1 MILGAMTIHYYRPMA
16 MLRVTSGDAFT
27 FLQGQFTNDLR
38 QPTGSAV
45 YGLWLNHKG
54 RVVADSHVLRL
65 AENEF
70 LLVST
75 TTPSTVIRQRL
86 EAFIVADDVTLH
98 DETASA
104 HGLALGGPGCGE
116 AIKQVFGGVPG
127 AGCLVRCG
135 GAMIFP
141 GRRSRTE
148 NYEIIGPEEFVA
160 ESRKQL
166 VARGCVE
173 AGVTEMDLARIS
185 DGLPAIPQDLG
196 PADLPN
202 EAGLEES
209 AISHTKGCYLGQE
222 IMARL
227 KSMGKVR
234 RRLHVVRGEGAPP
247 RPSTL
252 LYQGEKRVG
261 EIRSSARKRDEFVA
275 LAMLSLIN
283 LDHKA
288 GLSLSPN
295 GPPGLKFGV
304 HG

>member
-1 MILGAMTIHYYRPMA
+1 MILSAMTIHYYRPRA
-16 MLRVTSGDAFT
+16 VLRVTGENAFT

-116 AIKQVFGGVPG
+116 AIKQVFGDVPS
-127 AGCLVRCG
+127 AGRYG
-135 GAMIFP
+135 RSGRAMVFP
-141 GRRSRTE
+141 GRRCRPE
-148 NYEIIGPEEFVA
+148 NYEIVGTEEIIA

-166 VARGCVE
+166 AARGCME

-185 DGLPAIPQDLG
+185 DSLPAIPQDLG
-196 PADLPN
+196 PGDLPN
-202 EAGLEES
+202 EGGLEDS
-209 AISHTKGCYLGQE
+209 AISYTKGCYLGQE

-227 KSMGKVR
+227 KNMGKVR
-234 RRLHVVRGEGAPP
+234 RRLHVVRGAGAPP

-252 LYQGEKRVG
+252 LYQGEKKVG
-261 EIRSSARKRDEFVA
+261 EIRSSARKGDGFVA

-283 LDHKA
+283 LDREA

-295 GPPGLKFGV
+295 GPPALKLGV

>member
-1 MILGAMTIHYYRPMA
+1 MIFGMMMIHEYRPMA
-16 MLRVTSGDAFT
+16 VLRVTGADAFV

-54 RVVADSHVLRL
+54 KVVADSHVLRL

-75 TTPSTVIRQRL
+75 TTTSTVIQQRL
-86 EAFIVADDVTLH
+86 EAFIVADDVTLR
-98 DETASA
+98 DETANA
-104 HGLALGGPGCGE
+104 HGLALGGPGCGD

-127 AGCLVRCG
+127 AGRLVRSN

-141 GRRSRTE
+141 GRRRRTE
-148 NYEIIGPEEFVA
+148 NYEIIGAEEILA
-160 ESRKQL
+160 ETKKQF

-173 AGVTEMDLARIS
+173 AGVAEMDLARIS
-185 DGLPAIPQDLG
+185 AVLPAIPQDLG
-196 PADLPN
+196 PGDLPN
-202 EAGLEES
+202 EGGLEES
-209 AISHTKGCYLGQE
+209 VISYTKGCYLGQE

-227 KSMGKVR
+227 KNMGKVR
-234 RRLHVVRGEGAPP
+234 RRLHVVRGAGAPP

-252 LYQGEKRVG
+252 LYQGEKKVG
-261 EIRSSARKRDEFVA
+261 EVRSSASKGDEFVA

-283 LDHKA
+283 LDQAA

-295 GPPGLKFGV
+295 GPPGLRLGL
-304 HG
+304 HE